1 MIKLLIISIAG
12 CLMLPACA
20 STSKS
25 APSKQGEPKSPYLK
39 NAEVKTLWIPDRIE
53 GNKYEEGH
61 FIHLI
66 DKQATWGGQ

>member
-1 MIKLLIISIAG
+1 MRTVEILI
-12 CLMLPACA
+12 LDE
-20 STSKS
+20 TDVV
-25 APSKQGEPKSPYLK
+25 PSKQNDPKTPYLK

-61 FIHLI
+61 FVHII